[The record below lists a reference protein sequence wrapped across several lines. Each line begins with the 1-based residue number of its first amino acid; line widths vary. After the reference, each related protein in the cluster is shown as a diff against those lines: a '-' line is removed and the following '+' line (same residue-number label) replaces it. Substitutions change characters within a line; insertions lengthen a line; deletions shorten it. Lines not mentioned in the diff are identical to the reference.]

1 MPLTYNES
9 KYSIATVVWR
19 VTTANFTAFM
29 LILLHSFN
37 CLLLFKSAIEKDKK
51 SIFGISSDQGLFWK
65 KTNSVYLGPKYYV
78 NANSSGTIFTGFVIR
93 RGNTWLWDNLIAD
106 LAVIEGRLFFSV
118 LTRKQHHGVM
128 DIVFLRGHQ
137 QKAVQHATVL
147 YFEAWENTSKVCELL
162 QHIACEVTRESML
175 AGEYTHVERRGER
188 Y

>member
-1 MPLTYNES
+1 M
-9 KYSIATVVWR
+9 
-19 VTTANFTAFM
+19 
-29 LILLHSFN
+29 
-37 CLLLFKSAIEKDKK
+37 
-51 SIFGISSDQGLFWK
+51 
-65 KTNSVYLGPKYYV
+65 GPKYYV

-106 LAVIEGRLFFSV
+106 LVIIEGRLFFSV

-162 QHIACEVTRESML
+162 QLIACEVTRESML
-175 AGEYTHVERRGER
+175 AGLHTRGAAAWTILSAGNHATVLATEI
-188 Y
+188 YKFPNATNATVSSEKN